1 VEDLLR
7 DFDLMQRGKNF
18 VAVAKR
24 VDRRT
29 IAYESGGDSGGE
41 ST

>member
-1 VEDLLR
+1 
-7 DFDLMQRGKNF
+7 MQRGKNF

-24 VDRRT
+24 VDGRT
-29 IAYESGGDSGGE
+29 IADESGRDSGGE